1 MHAGEWRMSDRTGD
15 HDQSP
20 PPPPPLLCPEFHAQV
35 SSLVASRRPVVV
47 KEEAHLNIFMK
58 MEISG
63 RIHEAD
69 SGR

>member
-1 MHAGEWRMSDRTGD
+1 MLVNGECLTELVIMTS
-15 HDQSP
+15 HHHH
-20 PPPPPLLCPEFHAQV
+20 LLSSALNSTQV

-69 SGR
+69 SRR